1 MICFRNKQS
10 GFTLIELAVVLVIV
24 GLLIG
29 SLIGSITSR
38 IETTRRDNTIKKLE
52 EVKLAIFGYAA
63 AEGRLPCPATAISGG
78 EEQPVGGGACVTL
91 YGFVPGRTL
100 GLSGVYNRDNLL
112 IDSWGNPFRY
122 SVTGSDAN
130 AFTTVPGGGGSIQ
143 EVAAAAVGIGLAV
156 LSPDIVICD
165 GDSTAAGSCVGG
177 PNTIIDTA
185 VFNVLSLGKDG
196 SAFIT
201 NLVPDSDQGENAS
214 EVAVVANATG
224 ENLAYTVG
232 NNRVFVSKSYS
243 DAASVAGQFDDLII
257 WGSQYA
263 LYSYMM
269 EAGQL
274 P

>member
-10 GFTLIELAVVLVIV
+10 GFTLIEIAVVLVIV
-24 GLLIG
+24 GILVG
-29 SLIGSITSR
+29 SFIGSITSR
-38 IETTRRDNTIKKLE
+38 IETTRRDNAIKKLE
-52 EVKLAIFGYAA
+52 EIKLAIFGYAA
-63 AEGRLPCPATAISGG
+63 AEGRLPCPAIADLGG
-78 EEQPVGGGACVTL
+78 GQEQPVGGGVCATL

-100 GLSGVYNRDNLL
+100 GLSGAYNRDNLL

-122 SVTGSDAN
+122 SVTGSDTN
-130 AFTTVPGGGGSIQ
+130 AFTTAPGGGGSIQ
-143 EVAAAAVGIGLAV
+143 EVAVAAVNGLAV

-165 GDSTAAGSCVGG
+165 GDSTDTDSCAGG
-177 PNTIIDTA
+177 PNTLIDTA
-185 VFNVLSLGKDG
+185 VFIVMSLGKDG

-201 NLVPDSDQGENAS
+201 TLAPNSDQGENAS
-214 EVAVVANATG
+214 EAAVVANTAG

-243 DAASVAGQFDDLII
+243 EIGSAAGQFDDLII
-257 WGSQYA
+257 WASQYA

>member
-1 MICFRNKQS
+1 MICLRNKQS
-10 GFTLIELAVVLVIV
+10 GFTLIEIAVVLVIV
-24 GLLIG
+24 GVLV
-29 SLIGSITSR
+29 SSFIGSITSR
-38 IETTRRDNTIKKLE
+38 IETTRRDNTIRKLE
-52 EVKLAIFGYAA
+52 EIKLAIFGYAA
-63 AEGRLPCPATAISGG
+63 AEGRLPCPATALGG
-78 EEQPVGGGACVTL
+78 GQEQPVGGGVCGTL

-100 GLSGVYNRDNLL
+100 GLSGAYNRDNLL

-130 AFTTVPGGGGSIQ
+130 AFTTTPGGGGSIQ
-143 EVAAAAVGIGLAV
+143 EVAAVAVNGLAT

-165 GDSTAAGSCVGG
+165 GDSTAAGSCAGG
-177 PNTIIDTA
+177 PNTLIDTA

-201 NLVPDSDQGENAS
+201 NLASNSDQGENAS
-214 EVAVVANATG
+214 EAAVVANAAG

-243 DAASVAGQFDDLII
+243 DINSAAGQFDDLII
-257 WGSQYA
+257 WASQYA
-263 LYSYMM
+263 LYSTMM